1 METNAPPI
9 VNPYHADYA
18 DEDALPGVPFAGRR
32 AVLGRL
38 HHLLTGPGRPT
49 ALTIIGRRRL
59 GKTALLRAFDGAFGA
74 DFLGAY
80 VPLRQETGTETDF
93 VLALAQAITAG
104 LIAQQL
110 PVTRLA
116 TLDPPGDDPRGWF
129 CDQFLPA
136 AHGPARAGRRFVLLL
151 DDADRLAHAL
161 RIDRLPRDLPAWLA
175 GLLEPPTALGCALT
189 IDADFED
196 DLPILAPL
204 ADPTAVMRLELLS
217 ADETRW
223 LLTEPARGCYTV
235 PDDCAAAV
243 QRATGGHPALVQQFG
258 FQLFQRWERVPEL
271 NVVTLDDIR
280 ALTPVILKYA
290 EEDYR
295 GTWMRLN
302 AAERL
307 TLTAMS
313 ALLAHDPLKPVS
325 ADAIA
330 AWLIESD
337 HPLDAI
343 AIGSAFRALEYREIL
358 RPVKGGVVLTSGLF
372 QLWLRQNADRDPV
385 RVSGST
391 ARPPQPA
398 PPRGAEAAGGQGGLA
413 PADERRVPIGLI
425 LGIGTVLG
433 VIVAAI
439 ILSLLNSQGL
449 IALPGIEPAPTV
461 TLLP

>member
-1 METNAPPI
+1 MEPNAPPI
-9 VNPYHADYA
+9 ANPYHADYA

-32 AVLGRL
+32 AILGRL

-49 ALTIIGRRRL
+49 ALTIVGRRRL
-59 GKTALLRAFDGAFGA
+59 GKTALLRAFGVVFGD

-80 VPLRQETGTETDF
+80 VPLRQETSTETGF
-93 VLALAQAITAG
+93 ILALAQAITAG
-104 LIAQQL
+104 LIAHQF
-110 PVTRLA
+110 PVARLS
-116 TLDPPGDDPRGWF
+116 TLEPPGGDPRGWF
-129 CDQFLPA
+129 SEQFLPA
-136 AHGPARAGRRFVLLL
+136 ARAPARAGRRIVLLL
-151 DDADRLAHAL
+151 DDADRLVHAL
-161 RIDRLPRDLPAWLA
+161 RTDRLPRDLPVWLA
-175 GLLEPPTALGCALT
+175 GLLEAPTALGCVLT

-217 ADETRW
+217 GEETHW

-235 PDDCAAAV
+235 PDDCTAAV

-295 GTWMRLN
+295 STWMRLN

-307 TLTAMS
+307 TLTAMN

-372 QLWLRQNADRDPV
+372 QLWLRQNVDRDTV
-385 RVSGST
+385 RVSRST
-391 ARPPQPA
+391 ARA
-398 PPRGAEAAGGQGGLA
+398 PDPGVAAEPGTADEIEAA
-413 PADERRVPIGLI
+413 RRVPIGLI
-425 LGIGTVLG
+425 LGIGAVLG

-439 ILSLLNSQGL
+439 VLALLNSRGL
-449 IALPGIEPAPTV
+449 IALPGVEPAPTV